1 MSVSSDFRIL
11 SSEMTI
17 FHLRCLLLLLSMAEA
32 RAVQNNDEGSDGS
45 NGRTIWDIVWSCLAT
60 IFACTWLAVHPNVPS
75 RYMREKGRLFLGL
88 HRVKHMLVAI
98 ICPEAVIMWAFRQRL
113 VASAL
118 SKHLRLSMTH
128 SFFISMG
135 GFVGKD
141 DRPLTAADFFVPNGR
156 PYNLLEGIIGGEI
169 RSDLDISPILS
180 VTQEELMDKSKGDA
194 LSKSISLLQTTWFV
208 VQYISRIALSLP
220 RTQLETATL
229 AFALLNFCNYILWW
243 HKPLDVQY
251 PLKGKAIEDMG
262 IEWAQFESINSST
275 SSLRSGDSVTVN
287 DEKSW
292 VSSVQLSADTVLEHE
307 DPYKRAAEPRFPPY
321 SSSSLRSSTHNSTQL
336 IPDGG
341 PTPYNSHISTFTSS
355 ISTFKQQIS
364 TNYIKNH
371 ATEPVRCGEC
381 LECDISTPVTMS
393 VHDWRFFYHN
403 NDLITDGLSRYRGSD
418 EWSAFHKSAESI
430 LPQLILPTVT
440 TENIIVAV
448 SPVTSESSFVSSPA
462 MAARS
467 TLQAVATE
475 SAMRR
480 QRYRLGLRQNHS
492 TPALYVRVYRWYRR
506 IFSTI
511 LHGTNRGLIP
521 EYIPNATLPMLWA
534 GQLNWG
540 QIRYSAYFGGCF
552 GALFGGIHCIGW
564 SSSGSFDSSLEQ
576 LLWKVSSLSIA
587 IIPVILALEVLTFNK
602 FRWVPPLTRYSVP
615 FLIFIYLCARIYIL
629 VDIFASLRSL
639 PSAALEEIDWTRYI
653 PHI

>member
-1 MSVSSDFRIL
+1 
-11 SSEMTI
+11 
-17 FHLRCLLLLLSMAEA
+17 MAEA
-32 RAVQNNDEGSDGS
+32 RAAQNNDKGSNGS
-45 NGRTIWDIVWSCLAT
+45 NGRTTWDIVWSCLAT

-118 SKHLRLSMTH
+118 SKHLKLSMTH

-243 HKPLDVQY
+243 HKPLDVQC

-262 IEWAQFESINSST
+262 IEWAQFEPINSST
-275 SSLRSGDSVTVN
+275 SSLRSGDSDFTVN

-292 VSSVQLSADTVLEHE
+292 SV
-307 DPYKRAAEPRFPPY
+307 
-321 SSSSLRSSTHNSTQL
+321 
-336 IPDGG
+336 I
-341 PTPYNSHISTFTSS
+341 
-355 ISTFKQQIS
+355 
-364 TNYIKNH
+364 
-371 ATEPVRCGEC
+371 
-381 LECDISTPVTMS
+381 
-393 VHDWRFFYHN
+393 
-403 NDLITDGLSRYRGSD
+403 
-418 EWSAFHKSAESI
+418 
-430 LPQLILPTVT
+430 PTVT
-440 TENIIVAV
+440 TGNIVEAL
-448 SPVTSESSFVSSPA
+448 SSVTSESSFVTSPV
-462 MAARS
+462 MDARS
-467 TLQAVATE
+467 IPQAVATE

-480 QRYRLGLRQNHS
+480 QRYRLGLRQNPS

-576 LLWKVSSLSIA
+576 LLWKISSLSIA
-587 IIPVILALEVLTFNK
+587 IIPAILALEVLTFNK

-615 FLIFIYLCARIYIL
+615 ILIFIYLCARIYIL